1 MSEERYGPAGGLG
14 GEAFDNYT
22 IPEGAHIQA
31 IHIFSGEYINGLQVS
46 YIDAAGQQGMLP
58 QIGGNTGT
66 HNVLTFG
73 PDEQITAVSGLCDWY
88 IDTLQLH
95 TTRRETDTYGQPG
108 TDRPFHLAAPA
119 GQAIVGFFGRAGWY
133 LDALGIITR
142 PAATQP
148 AAPVAP
154 APAASGDRKP
164 QPKELEK
171 VEGIGPKIA
180 GLLIAEGILDLSDLA
195 VAEVDRIK
203 AILKAAGSRYAT
215 ADPSTWPEQAA
226 LGARGD
232 WAGME
237 AFQKNL
243 KAGRR

>member
-1 MSEERYGPAGGLG
+1 MNEERYGPAGGLG

-22 IPEGAHIQA
+22 IPTGARIQA
-31 IHIFSGEYINGLQVS
+31 IHIFSGEYINGLQVA
-46 YIDAAGQQGMLP
+46 YVDAAGEPGVLP
-58 QIGGNTGT
+58 RIGSDSGT
-66 HNVLTFG
+66 HHVLTFG
-73 PDEQITAVSGLCDWY
+73 QDEQITAISGLCDWY
-88 IDTLQLH
+88 IDTLALH
-95 TTRRETDTYGQPG
+95 TTQRQTDAYGQPG

-119 GQAIVGFFGRAGWY
+119 GQAVVGFFGRAGWY
-133 LDALGIITR
+133 VDALGIITR
-142 PAATQP
+142 PVAAKP
-148 AAPVAP
+148 AAPAP
-154 APAASGDRKP
+154 IASGERKP

-171 VEGIGPKIA
+171 IEGVGPKIA

-195 VAEVDRIK
+195 AASPDRIK

-226 LGARGD
+226 LGASGD

-237 AFQKNL
+237 ALQKNL